1 MAHEYPLQVSWD
13 PLKLFSLGKKKNIF
27 CMNSGQRVGI
37 FKRLYGGKLLNGKV
51 IPVYTKY
58 HFYKTGARMC
68 IIPFNH

>member
-1 MAHEYPLQVSWD
+1 
-13 PLKLFSLGKKKNIF
+13 
-27 CMNSGQRVGI
+27 MNSGQRVGI